1 MFEKIESYLNDS
13 DWWEAALLPFLQNL
27 LVAIVIYF
35 IGIWIARRLVGF
47 IDKLMVLRGIDEA
60 LRGFL
65 HAVLST
71 VFMVVV
77 ILVAVEQLGLDTTS
91 LLALLGAAGL
101 AVALALKD
109 SLSNF
114 AAGVMLI
121 AFKPFTV
128 GAYVE
133 AGGTAGIVEKI
144 TIFNTILR
152 SPDNKVITV
161 PNSQIYSNSITNY
174 SARDTRRVDLVFG
187 ISYDDDMRKARQ
199 LIQQV
204 LDADERVLKDPAPVI
219 AVHELAES
227 SVNFVVRP
235 WCATA
240 DFWPL
245 RWSLI
250 ENIKQS
256 FDDNDI
262 TIPFPQRDV
271 HLKGGEWETEGG
283 KRTG

>member
-1 MFEKIESYLNDS
+1 MFERIQGYLS
-13 DWWEAALLPFLQNL
+13 DTNWWEATVLPFLQNL
-27 LVAIVIYF
+27 AIAIIVYF
-35 IGIWIARRLVGF
+35 IGIWIAKRLVGF
-47 IDKLMVLRGIDEA
+47 IDKLMGLRGIDEA

-65 HAVLST
+65 HAVLSV
-71 VFMVVV
+71 VFTVVV

-161 PNSQIYSNSITNY
+161 PNSQIYSSSITNY

-199 LIQQV
+199 LIKQV
-204 LDADERVLKDPAPVI
+204 LDADERILEDPEPII
-219 AVHELAES
+219 AVDALADS

-240 DFWPL
+240 DYWPL

-250 ENIKQS
+250 ENIKQT
-256 FDDNDI
+256 FDDNGI

-271 HLKGGEWETEGG
+271 HLKGGEWETGSG
-283 KRTG
+283 KRAG